1 MNGTLGKI
9 RGVDYIKE
17 VKRKEKR
24 KNEEKLQ

>member
-9 RGVDYIKE
+9 RGVGYIKE